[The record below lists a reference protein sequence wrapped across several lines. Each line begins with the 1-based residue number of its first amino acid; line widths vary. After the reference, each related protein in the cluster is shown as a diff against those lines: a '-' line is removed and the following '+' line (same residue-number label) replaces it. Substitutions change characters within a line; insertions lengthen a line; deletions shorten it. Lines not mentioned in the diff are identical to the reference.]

1 MIIIN
6 NKLEYLS
13 LSINFNDVY
22 TPYTPKGQVHV
33 QVEMGYWASMT
44 TTIMMLHAMLLS

>member
-6 NKLEYLS
+6 NILEYFS
-13 LSINFNDVY
+13 LSINFNDAY

-33 QVEMGYWASMT
+33 QVEMVYWTSMS
-44 TTIMMLHAMLLS
+44 TTIMMSHAMLLS